1 MGIFFVKFHLINK
14 GDNFK
19 WALVCVYGP
28 AQEDRK
34 VQFLTELAN
43 LGARERLPILIGGI
57 LIS

>member
-1 MGIFFVKFHLINK
+1 MGIFFVKFHLINN

-28 AQEDRK
+28 TQKDRK
-34 VQFLTELAN
+34 AWFLTKLAN
-43 LGARERLPILIGGI
+43 FGARERLPILIGGI